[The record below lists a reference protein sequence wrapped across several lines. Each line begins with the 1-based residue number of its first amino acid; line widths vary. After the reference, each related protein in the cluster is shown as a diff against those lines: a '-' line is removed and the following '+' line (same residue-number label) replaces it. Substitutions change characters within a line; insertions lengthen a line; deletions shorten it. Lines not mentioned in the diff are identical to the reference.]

1 MPTPKPKSERV
12 QEAVQILKKMKEIGI
27 VVTDPG
33 YIETKSVLDT
43 WIADG
48 VERKAEIFFRRYG
61 RIGHMKLP
69 AYKPAVASYMLKAT
83 EELKEHVDRMEA
95 EGADGESI
103 SSSSEALSES

>member
-27 VVTDPG
+27 VVSDPG

-48 VERKAEIFFRRYG
+48 AEQKAEIFFRRYG
-61 RIGHMKLP
+61 RIGHMNLP
-69 AYKPAVASYMLKAT
+69 AYKPAVATYMLKAT

-95 EGADGESI
+95 EE
-103 SSSSEALSES
+103 SEALNS